1 MGLTVD
7 ISFVLGLDLDLLT
20 DGGVRVAFHCSQP
33 DHCLVVQFG
42 TPQEALKGEGSAEAL
57 GLESPGPRREPGT
70 QGSAWGGSFGTAP
83 APGRWRPASRRTSG
97 IRPPGSAPTGN
108 RCPSIAGRRYP
119 GARADGIRLAR

>member
-42 TPQEALKGEGSAEAL
+42 TPQEALKGEGSAWAFQPQGL
-57 GLESPGPRREPGT
+57 GASQELRGQLGAGPSEP
-70 QGSAWGGSFGTAP
+70 
-83 APGRWRPASRRTSG
+83 
-97 IRPPGSAPTGN
+97 PPL
-108 RCPSIAGRRYP
+108 P
-119 GARADGIRLAR
+119 GAGVPRLAKPSVSVLRD

>member
-42 TPQEALKGEGSAEAL
+42 TPQEALKGEGSAWAFQPQGL
-57 GLESPGPRREPGT
+57 GASQELRGQLGAGLSEPLPLPGEGVTLLAEHPESVLQYQSQPVT
-70 QGSAWGGSFGTAP
+70 
-83 APGRWRPASRRTSG
+83 
-97 IRPPGSAPTGN
+97 
-108 RCPSIAGRRYP
+108 
-119 GARADGIRLAR
+119 

>member
-42 TPQEALKGEGSAEAL
+42 TPQEALKGEGSAWAFQPQGL
-57 GLESPGPRREPGT
+57 GASQELRGQLGAGKRSEEHTSELQSRSDLVCRLLLEKKKKKITPQPLSCRT
-70 QGSAWGGSFGTAP
+70 LVDLVLYLILGSHKP
-83 APGRWRPASRRTSG
+83 
-97 IRPPGSAPTGN
+97 
-108 RCPSIAGRRYP
+108 
-119 GARADGIRLAR
+119 LL